1 MYTMFYFQTNQI
13 LSNNLDY
20 QRCFVRILISM
31 KSRVVY
37 SMQLMTG
44 ECVEYIY
51 PVTQIILF
59 ITTRFP
65 YQMMLLSFN
74 SHMTAVTSGTGTSNP
89 SGASEF
95 TPSLQWSTCSSIFNF
110 LCSVLWTI
118 ICLFVFFF
126 WTLYCLSLFASL
138 AFTVEC
144 VDCECLTFKLFT
156 EWDIGFHSIHNP
168 TLKQI
173 RNKHQLYCVQ
183 FRWTVSVV

>member
-1 MYTMFYFQTNQI
+1 MYTIFYFQTNQI

-37 SMQLMTG
+37 LMLLMTG

-74 SHMTAVTSGTGTSNP
+74 SHLTAVTSRTGTSNP
-89 SGASEF
+89 SREPEF
-95 TPSLQWSTCSSIFNF
+95 TPSLQWSTCSSIFSF

-118 ICLFVFFF
+118 ICPFVFFF
-126 WTLYCLSLFASL
+126 WTLDCLSLFAFL
-138 AFTVEC
+138 ASTVEC
-144 VDCECLTFKLFT
+144 VDCECLTFKMFT
-156 EWDIGFHSIHNP
+156 QWGIGFHSIHNP
-168 TLKQI
+168 TLKHR